1 MSANIAIGTKILFHE
16 RNTNDDTVVVRRGE
30 VTENASDGDRFSA
43 RDDKKLGKWLYMS
56 AEGETWVRGWTGKVA
71 IAFTRAVR
79 AEAEKRARAKREQE
93 KKRYNEAI
101 KHAVERMRFAADAV
115 KRAKLPAKY
124 RAIAFAGLMSPMPP
138 YMSMW
143 PFLR

>member
-1 MSANIAIGTKILFHE
+1 MSATIAIGTKILFRE
-16 RNTNDDTVVVRRGE
+16 QEGLNGGVAVVRQG
-30 VTENASDGDRFSA
+30 VVENASDGDRFSA
-43 RDDKKLGKWLYMS
+43 RDDRKLGRWLYIS

-71 IAFTRAVR
+71 TAFTRTVR
-79 AEAEKRARAKREQE
+79 AEAEKQAHKKRELE
-93 KKRYNEAI
+93 KKRYDEAI

-124 RAIAFAGLMSPMPP
+124 RAIAFANLMSPMS
-138 YMSMW
+138 YMSMM